1 VDRRLLRTLGRC
13 GQGAAIIGESRERHV
28 SEEGGCLGRAFRV
41 GCGFVLC
48 LLLTAGAV
56 ALYRLWTAPAHVPGL
71 TTEER
76 ATAAAKLAGV
86 ERSLRSGRSFE
97 TRFSEAELTFLAQ
110 QYLNRER
117 IGGDVSV
124 TLPEDDLQISFRT
137 TVDELERFVKL
148 DQLPSW
154 MGSEVR
160 GALRVHLSIAHNE
173 PYAELESVSLYGVPV
188 PLGLLGSAAKGNWFQ
203 RLDADSAAVIRRI
216 RSLKI
221 HDGTLFV
228 TSG

>member
-1 VDRRLLRTLGRC
+1 MGKKR
-13 GQGAAIIGESRERHV
+13 
-28 SEEGGCLGRAFRV
+28 GCLGRAFRI
-41 GCGFVLC
+41 GCGFALC

-56 ALYRLWTAPAHVPGL
+56 ALYGLWTAPAEPEL

-76 ATAAAKLAGV
+76 ATATSKLAGV
-86 ERSLRSGRSFE
+86 ERSLRAGRPFE
-97 TRFSEAELTFLAQ
+97 TQFSEAELTLLAQ

-117 IGGDVSV
+117 IRGDVSV
-124 TLPEDDLQISFRT
+124 TLPEDDLQLSFRT
-137 TVDELERFVKL
+137 TVEQLERFVKL

-154 MGSEVR
+154 IGSDVR

-188 PLGLLGSAAKGNWFQ
+188 PLSLLGSAAKGNWFQ
-203 RLDADSAAVIRRI
+203 RLDADSAATIRRI

-221 HDGTLFV
+221 RDATLFV

>member
-1 VDRRLLRTLGRC
+1 MSAKR
-13 GQGAAIIGESRERHV
+13 
-28 SEEGGCLGRAFRV
+28 GCLGRAFRF
-41 GCGFVLC
+41 GCGLALC

-56 ALYRLWTAPAHVPGL
+56 AVYRLWRAPAEAPEL

-76 ATAAAKLAGV
+76 ATATSKLAGV
-86 ERSLRSGRSFE
+86 ERSLRSGRPFE
-97 TRFSEAELTFLAQ
+97 TQFSEAELTLLAQ

-124 TLPEDDLQISFRT
+124 TLPEDDLQLSFRT
-137 TVDELERFVKL
+137 TVEQLERFVKL

-154 MGSEVR
+154 MGSDVR

-188 PLGLLGSAAKGNWFQ
+188 PLSLLGSAAKGNWFQ

-216 RSLKI
+216 RSLEI
-221 HDGTLFV
+221 HDATLFV

>member
-1 VDRRLLRTLGRC
+1 M
-13 GQGAAIIGESRERHV
+13 
-28 SEEGGCLGRAFRV
+28 SEQRGCLGRAFRI
-41 GCGFVLC
+41 GCGFALC
-48 LLLTAGAV
+48 LLLTAGAI
-56 ALYRLWTAPAHVPGL
+56 ALYRLWTAPAEVPEL

-76 ATAAAKLAGV
+76 ATATSKLAGV
-86 ERSLRSGRSFE
+86 ERSLRSGRPFE
-97 TRFSEAELTFLAQ
+97 TQFSEAELTLLAQ

-117 IGGDVSV
+117 IRGDVSV
-124 TLPEDDLQISFRT
+124 TLPEDDLQLSFRT
-137 TVDELERFVKL
+137 TVEQLERFVKL

-154 MGSEVR
+154 MGSDVR

-188 PLGLLGSAAKGNWFQ
+188 PLSLLGSAAKGNWFQ

-216 RSLKI
+216 RSLEI
-221 HDGTLFV
+221 RDATLFV

>member
-1 VDRRLLRTLGRC
+1 M
-13 GQGAAIIGESRERHV
+13 
-28 SEEGGCLGRAFRV
+28 SEERGCLGRAFRI
-41 GCGFVLC
+41 GCGFALC

-56 ALYRLWTAPAHVPGL
+56 ALYRLWTAPAEAPEL

-76 ATAAAKLAGV
+76 ATATSKLAGV
-86 ERSLRSGRSFE
+86 ERSLRSGRPFE
-97 TRFSEAELTFLAQ
+97 TQFSEAELTLLAQ

-117 IGGDVSV
+117 IRGDVSV
-124 TLPEDDLQISFRT
+124 TLPEDDLQLSFRT
-137 TVDELERFVKL
+137 TVEQLERFVKL

-154 MGSEVR
+154 VGSDVR
-160 GALRVHLSIAHNE
+160 GALRVHLSIVDNE

-188 PLGLLGSAAKGNWFQ
+188 PLSLLGSAAKGNWFQ

-221 HDGTLFV
+221 RDATLFV